1 MKILFLDIDG
11 VLVPYSSPANEFDPQ
26 AAKLLKSFL
35 KESGYKIVISSS
47 WRRLGLG
54 EDSILFQ
61 QLRKHELL
69 DFIYFPDWRTGLSNA
84 GWDGRITR
92 GARINHYLTFA
103 EPEIDEYIIL
113 DDVDDFF
120 TDQQKSRFVQ
130 TKDVFTIVE
139 LNKMMELAGCSSI

>member
-11 VLVPYSSPANEFDPQ
+11 VLVPYDSPANEFDPQ

-61 QLRKHELL
+61 QLNRYEFL
-69 DFIYFPDWRTGLSNA
+69 DSICFPNWRTGLNNGA
-84 GWDGRITR
+84 WDGRITR
-92 GARINHYLTFA
+92 GARINHYLTFS
-103 EPEIDEYIIL
+103 ETTIENYIIL
-113 DDVDDFF
+113 DDVDDYF
-120 TDQQKSRFVQ
+120 TDIQKTRFVQ

-139 LNKMMELAGCSSI
+139 LNKMMDLC